1 MKAFF
6 QDGSLFEELMLDLAE
21 HCCSMNV
28 IVFIFFVYGR
38 GASVKEYWL
47 LVNSLL

>member
-1 MKAFF
+1 
-6 QDGSLFEELMLDLAE
+6 MLDLAE

-28 IVFIFFVYGR
+28 IVFFFFFFFFFFFVYGR

-47 LVNSLL
+47 LANSLL